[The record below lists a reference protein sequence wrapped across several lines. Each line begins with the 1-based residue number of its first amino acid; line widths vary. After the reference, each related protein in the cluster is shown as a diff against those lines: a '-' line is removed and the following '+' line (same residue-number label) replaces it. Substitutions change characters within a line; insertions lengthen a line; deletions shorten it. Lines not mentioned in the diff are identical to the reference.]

1 MRTAVALAVVLATSS
16 PNVALAGQGG
26 EAAFGNTTVSAYP
39 DGRTAQLWLQPDGSY
54 QGRGRRGKPSS
65 GRWRVKGAEMCFR
78 QSRPFPAPFSY
89 CAPLVQGGVGTV
101 WAGKA
106 VTGEPIRLELVGG
119 REGTPR
125 PAVN

>member
-1 MRTAVALAVVLATSS
+1 MRTAVDLDVVLKTGRQ
-16 PNVALAGQGG
+16 NVALAGQGV
-26 EAAFGNTTVSAYP
+26 EAAFGNTIVSTYP
-39 DGRTAQLWLQPDGSY
+39 DGRTVQLGLQPDGRY

-106 VTGEPIRLELVGG
+106 VTGELIRLELVGG